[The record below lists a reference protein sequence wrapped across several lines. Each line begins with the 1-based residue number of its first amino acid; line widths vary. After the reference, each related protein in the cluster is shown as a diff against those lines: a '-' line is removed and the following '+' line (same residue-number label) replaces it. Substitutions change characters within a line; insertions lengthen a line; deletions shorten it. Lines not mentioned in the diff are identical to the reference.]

1 MAGDSC
7 LDASQSV
14 PEGVIVRAGGRRGG
28 TRFHQADGHG
38 RRRVEHLL
46 FDGAADAEDG
56 VLRPELSRPG
66 LGLELKNRDAD
77 RYRV

>member
-46 FDGAADAEDG
+46 FDGAPDAKDG
-56 VLRPELSRPG
+56 VLRPDLSRPG